1 MNGTND
7 KQRQIQDCFSP
18 GRGSAV
24 KAVGQNGAPAPRSA
38 LAWTGR
44 CLRVDVPPE
53 ELKNC
58 IFEIQFAR
66 FGTYL
71 LATFY

>member
-18 GRGSAV
+18 GVGSAV

-44 CLRVDVPPE
+44 CPRVDVLP
-53 ELKNC
+53 
-58 IFEIQFAR
+58 
-66 FGTYL
+66 
-71 LATFY
+71 

>member
-7 KQRQIQDCFSP
+7 KQRQIQNCYSP
-18 GRGSAV
+18 GRGGGRAV
-24 KAVGQNGAPAPRSA
+24 KGSDQSGAPAPRSA

-53 ELKNC
+53 ELKKNC
-58 IFEIQFAR
+58 IF
-66 FGTYL
+66 
-71 LATFY
+71 